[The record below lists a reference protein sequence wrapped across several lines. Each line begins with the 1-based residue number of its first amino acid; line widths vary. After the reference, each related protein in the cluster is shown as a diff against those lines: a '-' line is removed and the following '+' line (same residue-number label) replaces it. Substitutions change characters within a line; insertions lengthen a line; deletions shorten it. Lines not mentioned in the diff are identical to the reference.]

1 MKVKNEIR
9 KIEEIEK
16 TVNREIYVI
25 KEKKINIVSN
35 NLTE

>member
-25 KEKKINIVSN
+25 KEKKINTVSN